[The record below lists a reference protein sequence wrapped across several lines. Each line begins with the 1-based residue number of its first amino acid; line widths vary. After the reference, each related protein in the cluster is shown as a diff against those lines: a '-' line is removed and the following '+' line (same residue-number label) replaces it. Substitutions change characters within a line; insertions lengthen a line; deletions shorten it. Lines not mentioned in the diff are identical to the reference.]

1 MQCKW
6 DYNRGGVVEK
16 RQLGWQ
22 FVGAVPRLAV
32 IPCWL
37 RDSERTP
44 MKSFLFSRMCMSVL
58 VAALATACASR
69 AVAASQTGAAA
80 AAPVAS
86 AAQTAAASAADAWP
100 RIFESGGF
108 TVTVYPPTLES
119 WDARTLAGTC
129 AFSRGP
135 VGGKTLTYGTFSF
148 TASTEVNRMT
158 RMVELTRLTVTGV
171 SLPEDP
177 AAEAAMQ
184 AAMQAKGGARSVMV
198 SLDRLEAAVPT
209 MATAPRVQAAP
220 LRNAPPAITIASVPT
235 VLVLVQGKPALQ
247 EIPGTKLERVIN
259 TQMLLA
265 RDSARAW
272 WLKIADGWMTA
283 KTLAGPWT
291 VGDTA
296 GNADLAAAATWATTQ
311 PAVNLLAGAAAP
323 ASTPAAAAT
332 AGSAP
337 APATPAI
344 PVASLATSVPSIV
357 VSTQPAEV
365 IVTDGAPK
373 WEALGSSGLEF
384 VSNTS
389 GNIFRVT
396 SSGIHFVLISGRWF
410 GAPSMQG
417 PWAYWAAADLPA
429 AFHLIPTD
437 SAKENVLASVPGTAQ
452 SQEAMISNA
461 IPQMARVPRT
471 QTMPK
476 PQIVGGTPVM
486 VAVADTTLQA
496 VSNASVPTFMV
507 SPTSWYAIKDG
518 VWFASNALDGS
529 WIVATWVPPAIYS
542 IPASSPYYNVT
553 FVRIYGSTAE
563 FVLVG
568 YTPGYFGAY
577 VQDEVVVY
585 GTGYVYDPYIGDT
598 WVAAP
603 LTYGYA
609 TNPAYNPWMGW
620 GMAYGM
626 GWAMDDDYYY
636 YRPYPYW
643 GPYAGAYGP
652 HGYAAWGPGGWAAT
666 TGNVYQHW
674 GDVNAVTRTSA
685 GYNAWTGRAWER
697 STASAYNSS
706 TGARAAGQRGY
717 VDNAYTGQWAEG
729 ARAAGYNPETGNYAT
744 GRAAEAG
751 GPNGNTVEAGKVT
764 AGSTATGN
772 QVTAAGV
779 KTDNGTWGVAH
790 TDGNTTVATGNN
802 VYSTRDGQVYR
813 DQSASGGSWEKYSNG
828 QWSAA
833 TNAGAVSELNQQ
845 RATRTDG
852 DWRSSMSDRWQQ
864 GGDGFNGNRG
874 AAGNAGNTGYR
885 SSGNSWGGDRGDDFD
900 GAGNRGGGSSNY
912 GRYGR
917 SGGGG
922 RSFGGG
928 GRSGG
933 GGRR

>member
-1 MQCKW
+1 M
-6 DYNRGGVVEK
+6 
-16 RQLGWQ
+16 
-22 FVGAVPRLAV
+22 
-32 IPCWL
+32 
-37 RDSERTP
+37 RTTTNAA
-44 MKSFLFSRMCMSVL
+44 FFSRLCIAVLAPIVAVCFAANTASATGALSVDTAQ
-58 VAALATACASR
+58 AAPTPSAAPASR
-69 AVAASQTGAAA
+69 AVT
-80 AAPVAS
+80 PP
-86 AAQTAAASAADAWP
+86 AAASTSPTADAWP
-100 RIFESGGF
+100 RIFESNGF

-148 TASTEVNRMT
+148 TASTEVNRLN
-158 RMVELTRLTVTGV
+158 RLVELTRLTITGV
-171 SLPEDP
+171 SIPEDP
-177 AAEAAMQ
+177 AAESAMQ
-184 AAMQAKGGARSVMV
+184 AAMQAKGGARSVTV

-209 MATAPRVQAAP
+209 MATAPHVAAAP
-220 LRNAPPAITIASVPT
+220 LRNTPPAITIASVPT

-283 KTLAGPWT
+283 AKLEGPWT
-291 VGDTA
+291 VGNAA
-296 GNADLAAAATWATTQ
+296 GNADLATAATWGAAQ
-311 PAVNLLAGAAAP
+311 PAVNLLAGDAAVAAAP
-323 ASTPAAAAT
+323 ATGTAA
-332 AGSAP
+332 GAP
-337 APATPAI
+337 TKPAI
-344 PVASLATSVPSIV
+344 PVASLATSFPAIV

-373 WEALGSSGLEF
+373 WEALGSSGVEF

-396 SSGIHFVLISGRWF
+396 ASGINYVLISGRWF
-410 GAPSMQG
+410 SSSAMQG
-417 PWAYWAAADLPA
+417 PWSYWPAADLPA
-429 AFHLIPTD
+429 AFHLIPSD

-471 QTMPK
+471 QTMAK
-476 PQIVGGTPVM
+476 PGIVGAAPVM
-486 VAVADTTLQA
+486 VAIPDTGLQA
-496 VSNASVPTFMV
+496 VANASVPTFMAT
-507 SPTSWYAIKDG
+507 PTSWYAIKDG
-518 VWFASNALDGS
+518 VWFVSNAIDGS
-529 WIVATWVPPAIYS
+529 WIVATWVPPEIYS

-553 FVRIYGSTAE
+553 FVRIYGSTAD

-577 VQDEVVVY
+577 VQDDVVVY

-674 GDVNAVTRTSA
+674 GDVNAVTRNSA

-729 ARAAGYNPETGNYAT
+729 ARAAGYNPETDRYA
-744 GRAAEAG
+744 AARGVEAG
-751 GPNGNTVEAGKVT
+751 GPAGNTVEAGKVT
-764 AGSTATGN
+764 AGNTATGN

-813 DQSASGGSWEKYSNG
+813 DQSGSGGSWEKYSNG
-828 QWSAA
+828 SWSA
-833 TNAGAVSELNQQ
+833 TNNTRAVSELNQQ

-864 GGDGFNGNRG
+864 GGDGFNGNRNG
-874 AAGNAGNTGYR
+874 AGDAGNAGYR
-885 SSGNSWGGDRGDDFD
+885 SSGNSWSGGSGNSWSDSGGDRGNSNFSD
-900 GAGNRGGGSSNY
+900 GNRGGGGSNY

-917 SGGGG
+917 SSGGGG
-922 RSFGGG
+922 FGGGG

>member
-1 MQCKW
+1 MW
-6 DYNRGGVVEK
+6 VADTMT
-16 RQLGWQ
+16 
-22 FVGAVPRLAV
+22 AVNNSMTTTLIHRLCMAV
-32 IPCWL
+32 L
-37 RDSERTP
+37 TP
-44 MKSFLFSRMCMSVL
+44 L
-58 VAALATACASR
+58 VAVACSAHGASASSAVLTGDAPP
-69 AVAASQTGAAA
+69 AVA
-80 AAPVAS
+80 P
-86 AAQTAAASAADAWP
+86 AADAWP
-100 RIFESGGF
+100 RIFESNGF

-148 TASTEVNRMT
+148 TASTEVNRLN
-158 RMVELTRLTVTGV
+158 RLVELTRLTVTGV
-171 SLPEDP
+171 SMPEDP
-177 AAEAAMQ
+177 AAESAMQ
-184 AAMQAKGGARSVMV
+184 SAMQAKGGARSVTV
-198 SLDRLEAAVPT
+198 SLDRLEASVPT

-220 LRNAPPAITIASVPT
+220 LRNAPPAITITSVPT

-265 RDSARAW
+265 RDTNRAW

-283 KTLAGPWT
+283 AKLEGPWT
-291 VGDTA
+291 VGTA
-296 GNADLAAAATWATTQ
+296 TGNADLATAATWAAAQ
-311 PAVNLLAGAAAP
+311 PAVNLLAGAVP
-323 ASTPAAAAT
+323 ASSDSTQAVTGDSAVAAAK
-332 AGSAP
+332 
-337 APATPAI
+337 PAI
-344 PVASLATSVPSIV
+344 PAASLATAVPAII

-373 WEALGSSGLEF
+373 WEAIEHSGLEF
-384 VSNTS
+384 VTNTS

-396 SSGIHFVLISGRWF
+396 ATGINYVLISGRWF
-410 GAPSMQG
+410 CASAMQG
-417 PWAYWAAADLPA
+417 PWAYWPASDLPA
-429 AFHLIPTD
+429 AFHLIPSD

-471 QTMPK
+471 QTMVK
-476 PQIVGGTPVM
+476 PTVVGGAPVM
-486 VAVADTTLQA
+486 VAIADTGLQA
-496 VSNASVPTFMV
+496 VANASVSTFMA

-529 WIVATWVPPAIYS
+529 WLVATWVPPAIYS
-542 IPASSPYYNVT
+542 IPASSPYYNAT
-553 FVRIYGSTAE
+553 FVRIYGSTAD

-577 VQDEVVVY
+577 VQDDVVVY

-603 LTYGYA
+603 MTYGYA

-674 GDVNAVTRTSA
+674 GDVNAVSRTSG

-729 ARAAGYNPETGNYAT
+729 ARAAGYNPETDKYAA
-744 GRAAEAG
+744 GRGVEAG
-751 GPNGNTVEAGKVT
+751 GPGGNTVEAGKVT
-764 AGSTATGN
+764 AGNTATGN

-813 DQSASGGSWEKYSNG
+813 DQSGSGGSWEKYSNG

-833 TNAGAVSELNQQ
+833 TNASAVSELNQQ

-874 AAGNAGNTGYR
+874 DAGNAGNSGYR